1 MSDDEEKLL
10 IEKSPTFNDV
20 NLAGF
25 SFLDLTQED
34 RSNYFKLKTLEAE
47 AKIRESEAK
56 IRESEIKIRESEIKI
71 RESEAKIIAN
81 EAKIFSK
88 MTPAEI
94 IRFKE
99 AKNNSVSFDLFFSN
113 V

>member
-10 IEKSPTFNDV
+10 IGKSPTFNDV
-20 NLAGF
+20 NLAGL
-25 SFLDLTQED
+25 SFFDLTQED

-47 AKIRESEAK
+47 AKIRESE
-56 IRESEIKIRESEIKI
+56 IKI
-71 RESEAKIIAN
+71 RESEAKIRESETEAKISAD

-113 V
+113 A

>member
-10 IEKSPTFNDV
+10 IGKSPTFNDV
-20 NLAGF
+20 NLAGL
-25 SFLDLTQED
+25 SFFDLTQED

-56 IRESEIKIRESEIKI
+56 IRESET
-71 RESEAKIIAN
+71 EAKISAN

-113 V
+113 A